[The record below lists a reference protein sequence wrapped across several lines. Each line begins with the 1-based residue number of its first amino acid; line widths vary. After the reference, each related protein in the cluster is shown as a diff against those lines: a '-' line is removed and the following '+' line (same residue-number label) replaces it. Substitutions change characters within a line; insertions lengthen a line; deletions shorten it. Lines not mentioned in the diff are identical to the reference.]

1 MIIAIAIAIAAVV
14 IVTAAIFAL
23 RRWFVLR
30 SQLDDERRTARV
42 ALGEHQALTHE
53 RAVAGERERIY
64 RDLHDDLGASL
75 LHLIYTAPTPQ
86 QADALRAVMQNLR
99 DVVTR
104 ARGTPGTL
112 NDVLGDIRSEAQ
124 QRLHAVGIELDWN
137 AAETLP
143 DPMLDIETSLHL
155 HRIVREAISNVVR
168 HAQARRLRVRVA
180 ANKDRLAIELTDDGS
195 GAAANGCDGSG
206 MRAMRERADEIAAS
220 IDWRG
225 GTEGGTKV
233 LLQLPLPQ
241 SD

>member
-1 MIIAIAIAIAAVV
+1 MIIAMAAVV
-14 IVTAAIFAL
+14 LAMVTVAFFAL

-30 SQLDDERRTARV
+30 SQLDDERRTARI
-42 ALGEHQALTHE
+42 ALGEHEALVHE

-112 NDVLGDIRSEAQ
+112 SDVLDDIQSEAQ
-124 QRLHAVGIELDWN
+124 QRLDAVGIELDWS
-137 AAETLP
+137 AAGTLP

-168 HAQARRLRVRVA
+168 HAQARRLRIRVA
-180 ANKDRLAIELTDDGS
+180 ANTNRLAIELTDDGS
-195 GAAANGCDGSG
+195 RAATDSRDGSG

-233 LLQLPLPQ
+233 LLQLPLPLAKVE
-241 SD
+241 